1 MKAAS
6 LIAVRPLWLS
16 LVICPLLGPS
26 TWADSP
32 HQIPPVVVSARA
44 WPEPAEHLPT
54 SVAVWHPQMQY
65 WSLNGGLTSWADET
79 PGISRTADGPWAS
92 DLSIRGLSGDRIVVT
107 LDGARLATATD
118 LAARLALID
127 AASIERVE
135 VFKGPVSALYGSGTL
150 GGMVNVVLASPVY
163 TIEPTVQQRLRL
175 GALHN
180 PDGYM
185 AHYGVTHSGP
195 SQYASASLT
204 ARDADAYRDGDGNRV
219 RNTQFADQALTLRVG
234 QRWSNAADSDVL
246 VQLHRGSDIG
256 IPGSGSAPLP
266 ARADVTYD
274 EAHRLLVALNNRL
287 AVDGAHWQ
295 ASRLSLY
302 FQQIERTVRIDNFP
316 AGPIERIQPVGR
328 HDTWGARWLNH
339 LEWGDHR
346 VGAGVETWRREL
358 DSTRDRFFVDGSVQS
373 DRPLPE
379 ASEWSYGVFAE
390 DRWSLHPNFTIVAG
404 ARLDGLRIENRAT
417 PQWDADAEQDVNWNA
432 HAGFRWN
439 ATEHWA
445 LRSVAAAGYRAP
457 SIEERYQFLVLGD
470 GQIKLGN
477 PDLDAERSSFWEV
490 GVNWDQHQWSAEL
503 TGFVNALR
511 NRVGEER
518 VDESTLRN
526 ASIDRA
532 RIYGMEAEAR
542 RQLSDQWGA
551 HASLAWLQ
559 GDDRTSRE
567 PLPDIA
573 PLTGSLSVSYR
584 PAEAWVARARGVF
597 AARQDRVPDGTEETP
612 GSARVDVS
620 VAYTLER
627 GPATHQLRLTVLNV
641 ADTAWRDHLSTW
653 RGSPHNEPGRSIQL
667 AWEASF

>member
-6 LIAVRPLWLS
+6 LSAVRLLWICILLCPPLA
-16 LVICPLLGPS
+16 LVSWSESVHP
-26 TWADSP
+26 
-32 HQIPPVVVSARA
+32 IPPVVVTARA
-44 WPEPAEHLPT
+44 WPEPSEHLPT
-54 SVAVWHPQMQY
+54 AVAVWRPQDQV
-65 WSLNGGLTSWADET
+65 WGLHGGLANWADET

-107 LDGARLATATD
+107 LDGARLVTATD

-127 AASIERVE
+127 ADAVERVE
-135 VFKGPVSALYGSGTL
+135 VFKGPVSAMYGSGSL
-150 GGMVNVVLASPVY
+150 GGMVNVVLAAPVY

-175 GALHN
+175 GALYN
-180 PDGYM
+180 PDGWT

-195 SQYASASLT
+195 RQYASGSLT

-219 RNTQFADQALTLRVG
+219 RNTQYADQAVTLRLG
-234 QRWSNAADSDVL
+234 QRWNVAADSDVL
-246 VQLHRGSDIG
+246 VQVHRGSDIG

-266 ARADVTYD
+266 PRADVTYD

-287 AVDGAHWQ
+287 VIDGTHWQ
-295 ASRLSLY
+295 ASRLNLY

-316 AGPIERIQPVGR
+316 EGPVQRIEPVGR

-373 DRPLPE
+373 DRPLPG

-390 DRWSLHPNFTIVAG
+390 DRWNLHPAFTLVAG
-404 ARLDGLRIENRAT
+404 GRVDGLRVENRAT
-417 PQWDADAEQDVNWNA
+417 PQWEADSEQDVNWNA

-470 GQIKLGN
+470 GQTKLGN
-477 PDLDAERSSFWEV
+477 PDLDAERSRFLEV
-490 GVNWDQHQWSAEL
+490 GVNWDQHAWSAEL

-518 VDESTLRN
+518 VDETTLRN

-532 RIYGMEAEAR
+532 RIHGVEAEAG
-542 RQLSDQWGA
+542 RQLTDRWGA
-551 HASLAWLQ
+551 NASLAWLR
-559 GDDRTSRE
+559 GDDRSSGE

-573 PLTGSLSVSYR
+573 PLTGSLGLSYR
-584 PAEAWVARARGVF
+584 PVDAVIARVRGVF
-597 AARQDRVPDGTEETP
+597 AARQDRVPDGAEETS
-612 GSARVDVS
+612 GSARMDVS

-627 GPATHQLRLTVLNV
+627 GPATHQLRLTVLN
-641 ADTAWRDHLSTW
+641 ATDTTWRDHLSTW
-653 RGSPHNEPGRSIQL
+653 RGTPHNEPGRSVQL
-667 AWEASF
+667 AWEANF